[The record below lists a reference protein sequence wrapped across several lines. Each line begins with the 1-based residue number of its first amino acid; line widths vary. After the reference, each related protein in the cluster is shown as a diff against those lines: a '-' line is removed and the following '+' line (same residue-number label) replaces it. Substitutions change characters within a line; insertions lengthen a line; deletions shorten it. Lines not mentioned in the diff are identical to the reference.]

1 MVLDIIQIPIIIG
14 LVGVGIAILQRAYK
28 SFLDKKAVEPNLKFD
43 GAYMLNA
50 LISTGAGVSI
60 VTAVI
65 PSVINELTGSES
77 IPITLG
83 SIFLNFVS
91 GYALTYTILDTL
103 NNSTSKTIA
112 IEQLEAEVEE

>member
-1 MVLDIIQIPIIIG
+1 MVLDIVQIPIIIG

-28 SFLDKKAVEPNLKFD
+28 SFLDKKAVEPELKFN
-43 GAYMLNA
+43 GAYLLNA

-65 PSVINELTGSES
+65 PAVINELTGQSS
-77 IPITLG
+77 IPITIG

-112 IEQLEAEVEE
+112 IEESEKLEE